1 MARNERNR
9 PARQAESTESEDRRK
24 EELALKD
31 RALEA
36 AAEGIVIAD
45 ARKPNM
51 PLIYVNSGFERLTG
65 YPAES
70 ALGRN
75 CRFLQGPGTD
85 PAAAAEIRRA
95 IAERRACLVEILNY
109 RRDGTPFW
117 NRLSITPV
125 YDAAGQLTHFI
136 GVQSDITARRNAEEA
151 LRRATIELEA
161 VNRRMKMELDRA
173 ARIQQALLPLNDQ
186 EFEGVRFCWRFRPC
200 VELAGDSLNIIPLG
214 GDRIAFYVT
223 DVSGH
228 GVAAALL
235 SFTLNR
241 WLSLLL
247 GLDRAAPAASADGAT
262 IVSPAAVADR
272 LNRQFPMTEENPQY
286 FTMVYGVLEQRSGDF
301 RYVSAGHP
309 GPVLVSASGDAA
321 CLESRGFPIGLLPE
335 AGFQDESVRLRP
347 GDRLYLYTDGLAE
360 AANAQGEEFGIERFR
375 ARLLE
380 GRELSLSQSL
390 DSVLGLL
397 DEWRGKEPLRDDVT
411 LLALE
416 YRGAP

>member
-1 MARNERNR
+1 
-9 PARQAESTESEDRRK
+9 
-24 EELALKD
+24 L
-31 RALEA
+31 
-36 AAEGIVIAD
+36 
-45 ARKPNM
+45 
-51 PLIYVNSGFERLTG
+51 
-65 YPAES
+65 
-70 ALGRN
+70 
-75 CRFLQGPGTD
+75 PG
-85 PAAAAEIRRA
+85 
-95 IAERRACLVEILNY
+95 
-109 RRDGTPFW
+109 
-117 NRLSITPV
+117 
-125 YDAAGQLTHFI
+125 
-136 GVQSDITARRNAEEA
+136 
-151 LRRATIELEA
+151 
-161 VNRRMKMELDRA
+161 
-173 ARIQQALLPLNDQ
+173 
-186 EFEGVRFCWRFRPC
+186 
-200 VELAGDSLNIIPLG
+200 
-214 GDRIAFYVT
+214 T

-380 GRELSLSQSL
+380 GRGLSLSQSL

>member
-1 MARNERNR
+1 MAREERNR
-9 PARQAESTESEDRRK
+9 PARQAESTENEGRRK
-24 EELALKD
+24 EEMALKD

-45 ARKPNM
+45 ARKPDM
-51 PLIYVNSGFERLTG
+51 PVIYVNSGFERLTG

-95 IAERRACLVEILNY
+95 IAEKRACLVEILNY

-200 VELAGDSLNIIPLG
+200 AELAGDSLNIIPLG
-214 GDRIAFYVT
+214 RDRIAFCVT

-262 IVSPAAVADR
+262 IVSPAAVAHR

-286 FTMVYGVLEQRSGDF
+286 FTMVYGILEQRSGDF

-309 GPVLVSASGDAA
+309 GPVLVSGSGDAA

-335 AGFQDESVRLRP
+335 ASFQDESVRLRP

-360 AANAQGEEFGIERFR
+360 AANAQGEEFGVERFR

-380 GRELSLSQSL
+380 GRELALSQSL
-390 DSVLGLL
+390 DLALGAL
-397 DEWRGKEPLRDDVT
+397 DGWRGKEPLRDDVT